1 MKQTELTNVML
12 GIWYAI
18 TSFLS
23 PVWLTMGFLDITGR
37 IYQYDGMV
45 DEGTAGIMGVIEL
58 ALWIVFA
65 LLPDIWFLRRI
76 KKQSVRKVFC
86 AAGSMI
92 ILVLL
97 CIALCQWDVVGFVAG
112 K

>member
-1 MKQTELTNVML
+1 MKQTEL
-12 GIWYAI
+12 
-18 TSFLS
+18 
-23 PVWLTMGFLDITGR
+23 
-37 IYQYDGMV
+37 
-45 DEGTAGIMGVIEL
+45 
-58 ALWIVFA
+58 
-65 LLPDIWFLRRI
+65 WFLRRI
-76 KKQSVRKVFC
+76 KKQSVWKVFC